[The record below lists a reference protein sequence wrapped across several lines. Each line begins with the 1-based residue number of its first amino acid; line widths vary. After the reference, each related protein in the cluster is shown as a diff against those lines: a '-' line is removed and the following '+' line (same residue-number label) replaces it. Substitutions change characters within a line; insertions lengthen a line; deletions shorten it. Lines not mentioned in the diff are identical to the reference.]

1 MLTYIVKGIIIILL
15 TKVGWSEA
23 KTPRQSGSAKR
34 GEVLSVI
41 FFLFIQKHKSSLLFT
56 LCYKFQLFRFL

>member
-34 GEVLSVI
+34 GEVL
-41 FFLFIQKHKSSLLFT
+41 FLFIQKEFT
-56 LCYKFQLFRFL
+56 VVHFVPQISA

>member
-1 MLTYIVKGIIIILL
+1 MLTYNVKGIIIILL
-15 TKVGWSEA
+15 TEVGWSEA

-34 GEVLSVI
+34 GELLSVI
-41 FFLFIQKHKSSLLFT
+41 FFSFFFHCHSLLFT